1 MSMSADPTITLAQLL
16 MAFVVFG
23 NFTAAYKNN
32 PLFRVLGAVILGFAT
47 ANSLVDSTT
56 RIWLVIFDPLMAGD
70 LYNIPALIVG
80 SLFLCFFS
88 YRLIGIYRTV
98 LLCQAAV
105 LWGLGYVGM
114 IGGPYKS
121 INQLSRITSFSAAFD
136 VIFFSVM
143 LCYFI
148 FSEKLNK
155 PTATLR
161 RLANWCIII
170 YFGLGIAI
178 MWARFGNNLIGWTF
192 RALEGIGMYVG
203 FAMLAGVLID
213 ALVGWNKILG
223 REK

>member
-1 MSMSADPTITLAQLL
+1 MSMSTDPTITIAQLL

-23 NFTAAYKNN
+23 NFSAAYKHN
-32 PLFRVLGAVILGFAT
+32 PLFRTLGAVILGFAT
-47 ANSLVDSTT
+47 ANALVDSTT
-56 RIWLVIFDPLMAGD
+56 RIWIVILQPLLTGN
-70 LYNIPALIVG
+70 LYNIPALLIG
-80 SLFLCFFS
+80 SLFFCFFS
-88 YRLIGIYRTV
+88 YRLIGVYRTV

-121 INQLSRITSFSAAFD
+121 IAQLSSIRTWSNLFD
-136 VIFFSVM
+136 VVFFSVM
-143 LCYFI
+143 LLYFI
-148 FSEKLNK
+148 FSEKLSK
-155 PTATLR
+155 PISPIRKLC
-161 RLANWCIII
+161 NWTIII

-192 RALEGIGMYVG
+192 RGIEGIGLYVG
-203 FAMLAGVLID
+203 FAILAGIVID